1 LNAHHS
7 RSRACALLAALPVA
21 LAVAAYV
28 NSVNAPFTFDDH
40 HEIITNQSIEDL
52 AKPGLVLRHGLR
64 PLTNLSYAVD
74 YALWSGR
81 DAFGFHVSNVVFHAA
96 NVLMLFVLT
105 RRLVR
110 DEGSS
115 EAVASL
121 AATLAAALF
130 AVHPMMTE
138 AVSYVSSRSE
148 LLVTLMVL
156 SSVYAF
162 RRGVREGPRWFA
174 LAFGCFL
181 LALAA
186 KETGAIVP
194 LVVFAADVLYG
205 SGPELRSRIRRFHAP
220 VLALV
225 VVGGFLRSW
234 RYVALEVPGAESAFT
249 WQNAAT
255 VAHIAVRYIW
265 LLVAPHGQSVI
276 PAVYPIASV
285 WDARLILVLVA
296 LSAIVTV
303 AFKARRRAPL
313 VTFGLIWFVL
323 GLVPSSVLGVLA
335 QTGLLMAE
343 HRVYLSSCGF
353 FMAAA
358 AFMVTLATPDTAS
371 SRRLIPIGGAIATLV
386 FVFLYLTIQRN
397 RVWEDPI
404 RLWQEAARLAP
415 DTPAAYLGLG
425 NEYRNSGQCEMAE
438 RAYRRTIELSPVST
452 DAYLGEA
459 ACLLQASRVAEAHET
474 LRRAMT
480 EVPPNEIRILL
491 ALASMEESS
500 FQRPGEA
507 VRLCQQALA
516 IQPDSADAADCVRK
530 SQMNA
535 RPERR

>member
-1 LNAHHS
+1 
-7 RSRACALLAALPVA
+7 
-21 LAVAAYV
+21 
-28 NSVNAPFTFDDH
+28 
-40 HEIITNQSIEDL
+40 
-52 AKPGLVLRHGLR
+52 
-64 PLTNLSYAVD
+64 
-74 YALWSGR
+74 
-81 DAFGFHVSNVVFHAA
+81 
-96 NVLMLFVLT
+96 
-105 RRLVR
+105 
-110 DEGSS
+110 
-115 EAVASL
+115 
-121 AATLAAALF
+121 
-130 AVHPMMTE
+130 
-138 AVSYVSSRSE
+138 
-148 LLVTLMVL
+148 
-156 SSVYAF
+156 
-162 RRGVREGPRWFA
+162 
-174 LAFGCFL
+174 
-181 LALAA
+181 
-186 KETGAIVP
+186 
-194 LVVFAADVLYG
+194 
-205 SGPELRSRIRRFHAP
+205 
-220 VLALV
+220 
-225 VVGGFLRSW
+225 
-234 RYVALEVPGAESAFT
+234 
-249 WQNAAT
+249 
-255 VAHIAVRYIW
+255 
-265 LLVAPHGQSVI
+265 
-276 PAVYPIASV
+276 
-285 WDARLILVLVA
+285 LVA